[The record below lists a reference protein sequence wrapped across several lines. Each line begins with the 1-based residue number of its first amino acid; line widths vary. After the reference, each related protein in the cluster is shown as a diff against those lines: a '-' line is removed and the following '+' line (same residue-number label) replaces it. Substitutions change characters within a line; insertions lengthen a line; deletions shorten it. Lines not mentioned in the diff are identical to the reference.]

1 MAVVV
6 VVRLEVYNGFHH
18 ARVGHETSWG
28 IAVDERFRFGENWSK
43 FASRLNLT
51 QVTAAEKS
59 LQQLLDR
66 ESLNGMT
73 FLDIGSGS
81 GIVSLVASG
90 MGASVTSFDYDPDSV
105 QTTDSIRDQAY
116 RSDWRVLHG
125 SILDREFLNTLGSFD
140 IVYAWGVLHHTGA
153 MWTALDNAA
162 SLVGPGG
169 TLVVALYRKTPLCR
183 AWKQEKKLYASAPFP
198 IQAGIRAVYKAG
210 FVLGLLAA
218 GRNPVTYIRK
228 YFNNRGMDWHTD
240 VHDWLGGYP
249 YESTSASDVRANLSR
264 LGFAIVRSSERRP
277 GFGLFG
283 TGCDEFVATRAH

>member
-6 VVRLEVYNGFHH
+6 VARLEVYNLFHH
-18 ARVGHETSWG
+18 ARVGHETLRG
-28 IAVDERFRFGENWSK
+28 MAVDERFRFGENWSK

-51 QVTAAEKS
+51 QVAAAERS
-59 LQQLLDR
+59 LQKLLDR

-105 QTTDSIRDQAY
+105 QTTESIRDQAD
-116 RSDWRVLHG
+116 RSGWRVLRG

-140 IVYAWGVLHHTGA
+140 IVYTWGVLHHTGA
-153 MWTALDNAA
+153 MWTALGNAA
-162 SLVGPGG
+162 SLVRPGG
-169 TLVVALYRKTPLCR
+169 ILVVALYRKTPLCW
-183 AWKQEKKLYASAPFP
+183 AWKREKKLYASAPFP
-198 IQAGIRAVYKAG
+198 IQAAIRTVYKAG
-210 FVLGLLAA
+210 FVLGLLAH
-218 GRNPVTYIRK
+218 GRNPVTYIRN

-249 YESTSASDVRANLSR
+249 YESASASDIRANLSR
-264 LGFAIVRSSERRP
+264 LGFAILRSSERRP